1 MADRFVR
8 SQQLRSHVG
17 MPIGRRERYDG
28 RCGGRVVGM
37 GCMLGREDLERREQE
52 ILAPYAVKSA
62 CSGGRVYPEEEH
74 PFRLAFQ
81 RDRDRLVHS
90 TAFRRLEYKT
100 QVFVNHEGDH
110 FRTRLT
116 HTLEVAQIARTIAR
130 SLRLNEDLTEAIAL
144 AHDLGHPPFGHA
156 GERAMNEMMQPYGG
170 FEHNQQSLR
179 IVEVLEERYPE
190 FPGLNLTW
198 ETRDGLKKHQPRL
211 SPPDAKGLTAAVGPS
226 LEAQI
231 TDYADEIAYNNHD
244 IDDGLTSQMIEL
256 ESLREVPLWEE
267 HFREIQQRLRQVPRK
282 IQWRQT
288 IRMIINSLVLD
299 LCEETLRR
307 LGALPIAHAEDVR
320 HAPQLAVGFGQAM
333 ERKNAELKL
342 FLLEHLYRH
351 YRVIRMA
358 EKARRIIHDLFTV
371 YADSPRQMPPGFS
384 VRIPT
389 EGMPRVV
396 CDYIAG
402 MTDRFALE
410 EHRKLFDPHARV

>member
-1 MADRFVR
+1 
-8 SQQLRSHVG
+8 
-17 MPIGRRERYDG
+17 
-28 RCGGRVVGM
+28 
-37 GCMLGREDLERREQE
+37 MLGREDLERREQE

-62 CSGGRVYPEEEH
+62 HSGGREYIEEEA

-81 RDRDRLVHS
+81 RDRDRIVHS

-130 SLRLNEDLTEAIAL
+130 SLQLNEDLTEAIAL

-179 IVEVLEERYPE
+179 IVEVLEDRYPE

-198 ETRDGLKKHQPRL
+198 ETRDGLKKHQPRFL
-211 SPPDAKGLTAAVGPS
+211 PLTVNSPAIAVAPS

-244 IDDGLTSQMIEL
+244 IDDGLTSQMIDL

-267 HFREIQQRLRQVPRK
+267 HFLPIQCRSHQAPDK

-288 IRMIINSLVLD
+288 VRAIINSLVMD
-299 LCEETLRR
+299 LCTETLRK
-307 LGALPIAHAEDVR
+307 LANSSLNTSEDVR
-320 HAPQLAVGFGQAM
+320 HVPQPLVGFSQTM
-333 ERKNAELKL
+333 EHKNAELKL

-358 EKARRIIHDLFTV
+358 EKARRIIHDLFKV
-371 YADSPRQMPPGFS
+371 YADTPRQMPPSFAT
-384 VRIPT
+384 RIT
-389 EGMPRVV
+389 AEGTPRVI

-410 EHRKLFDPHARV
+410 DHRKLFDPQARV

>member
-1 MADRFVR
+1 
-8 SQQLRSHVG
+8 
-17 MPIGRRERYDG
+17 
-28 RCGGRVVGM
+28 
-37 GCMLGREDLERREQE
+37 MLGREDLERREQAL
-52 ILAPYAVKSA
+52 LACYAVKSSQA
-62 CSGGRVYPEEEH
+62 RGRAYPEDEH
-74 PFRLAFQ
+74 PFRPAFQ
-81 RDRDRLVHS
+81 RDRDRIVHS

-130 SLRLNEDLTEAIAL
+130 ALRLHEDLTEAIAL

-156 GERAMNEMMQPYGG
+156 GERAMNEMMLPYGG

-198 ETRDGLKKHQPRL
+198 ETRDGLKKHQPHHL
-211 SPPDAKGLTAAVGPS
+211 PADPGGYAAPVGPS
-226 LEAQI
+226 LEAQV
-231 TDYADEIAYNNHD
+231 TDFADEIAYNNHD
-244 IDDGLTSQMIEL
+244 IDDGLASQMIRL
-256 ESLREVPLWEE
+256 EELREVALWEE
-267 HFREIQQRLRQVPRK
+267 HFSVVQQRYPHASGK

-288 IRMIINSLVLD
+288 VRAIINSLVLD
-299 LCEETLRR
+299 LCEETLGR
-307 LGALPIAHAEDVR
+307 LTAEGITATDQVR
-320 HAPQLAVGFGQAM
+320 HCPRPLVGFSPEMG
-333 ERKNAELKL
+333 RKNAELKL

-358 EKARRIIHDLFTV
+358 EKARRILLDLFKV
-371 YADSPRQMPPGFS
+371 YAESPRQLPPN
-384 VRIPT
+384 VAARIPQ
-389 EGMPRVV
+389 EGTPRVV